1 VIISPNMK
9 LPRHIRRVFL
19 HSLPACCMWVLCA
32 GCMSGAMQPRDA
44 GPLYSAATDVHDV
57 PGTQV
62 MGPLVETRKDQ
73 DGHSFSAVRP
83 FWSRV
88 GNDDETRVVNDILWP
103 IGMIKQR
110 GIERDWRIFP
120 ALGHD
125 FDVSDPLSRHRWSV
139 FPLLYG
145 GRSRHGQPY
154 FAFFPFGGTLYEF
167 LGRDR
172 IVFVLFPIYAYTE
185 QSDNQTHSV
194 LWPIFS
200 RTKGD
205 DVYRLRIWPFYGIAV
220 NQGRWTKRFVLWPLW
235 TSVKYTYPD
244 QMGGGFVFFPFYG
257 YANLAERHTRLLLPP
272 LFKWEWTDQGEH
284 LAVNAPWPFVQYR
297 RGLVDKLYIWPLGG
311 YKHSGAEKQW
321 FALWPIISGSRIE
334 SVATSIHRFRAL
346 PFIHYESTYAVSNRP
361 AGDVE
366 GQTETAATSR
376 YFKLWPLV
384 SYRREAQSALCRVLD
399 LWPLKHTPAVERN
412 WAPIWSL
419 YTFER
424 EGERRHT
431 ELLWGL
437 FRHHRAEKFRRW
449 SVFPLL
455 QREIDAEHQR
465 QSWSILYGLA
475 GVNQEGLQKT
485 YRLLYV
491 LKFTR
496 QL

>member
-1 VIISPNMK
+1 M
-9 LPRHIRRVFL
+9 
-19 HSLPACCMWVLCA
+19 
-32 GCMSGAMQPRDA
+32 
-44 GPLYSAATDVHDV
+44 YSASTDVQDV

-62 MGPLVETRKDQ
+62 LGPLVETRQ
-73 DGHSFSAVRP
+73 NTEGHTFAAVRP

-88 GNDDETRVVNDILWP
+88 GSESKVVTDILWP
-103 IGMIKQR
+103 IGMIKKR
-110 GIERDWRIFP
+110 EKELDWRMFP

-125 FDVSDPLSRHRWSV
+125 FDATDPLSRHRWSV

-145 GRSRHGQPY
+145 GRSRHGQSY
-154 FAFFPFGGTLYEF
+154 FAFFPFGGNLYEF

-172 IVFVLFPIYAYTE
+172 IVFVLFPLYAYTE

-200 RTKGD
+200 RTDGD
-205 DVYRLRIWPFYGIAV
+205 DVYRWRIWPLYGISV
-220 NQGRWTKRFVLWPLW
+220 NQGRWTKRFILWPIW
-235 TSVKYTYPD
+235 TSVNYTYPD
-244 QMGGGFVFFPFYG
+244 QMGKGFVFFPFYG
-257 YANLAERHTRLLLPP
+257 HANLAERHTRLLFPP

-297 RGLVDKLYIWPLGG
+297 RGIVDKLYIWPLGG

-334 SVATSIHRFRAL
+334 SVTKSIRRFRAL
-346 PFIHYESTYAVSNRP
+346 PLIHYESIYAVTNRP
-361 AGDVE
+361 AGDE
-366 GQTETAATSR
+366 SEAQTEAEATSR

-384 SYRREAQSALCRVLD
+384 SYRREAQSSLFRVPE

-412 WAPIWSL
+412 WAPLWSL

-424 EGERRHT
+424 EGDRRHT

-437 FRHHRAEKFRRW
+437 YRHHRSEMFRRW

-455 QREIDAEHQR
+455 QGETDAAQQTR
-465 QSWSILYGLA
+465 SWSLLYGLA
-475 GVNQEGLQKT
+475 GVKQDGVKKT
-485 YRLLYV
+485 YRLLYF
-491 LKFTR
+491 LKFAR
-496 QL
+496 PL